1 MLGKQGRD
9 HLPVTI
15 PAAGVRTPLC
25 AFTAVLQ
32 KTEANVLEPSYYT
45 TVGGENYIV
54 ETTYRRSGNFRTAFF
69 RVRNVRAVNFRRDC
83 VFSCKKCMHV

>member
-1 MLGKQGRD
+1 MLGKQERD

-45 TVGGENYIV
+45 SVGDVNYI
-54 ETTYRRSGNFRTAFF
+54 
-69 RVRNVRAVNFRRDC
+69 
-83 VFSCKKCMHV
+83 